1 MQRGSDPTV
10 FSAFTLCEASA
21 KRLLP
26 KTLKAKS
33 SCEQLGDVRELDAA
47 LALAWQ
53 AEQLCD
59 HPFSSLCLSC
69 PVKRGTDTICSC
81 RRSSTAASRCAI
93 KVFPNRPR

>member
-1 MQRGSDPTV
+1 MQWGSDPAV
-10 FSAFTLCEASA
+10 FSAFKLCKASA

-59 HPFSSLCLSC
+59 HPFSPSNGALTPPPPAGGALQQHQGVLLKSFQ
-69 PVKRGTDTICSC
+69 TDLDG
-81 RRSSTAASRCAI
+81 
-93 KVFPNRPR
+93 